1 MGSPDLINWV
11 EHAAQQGLLPT
22 GSPGYALAQQAID
35 KGLDSLS
42 PQQRGLY
49 IAQVVPVLN
58 EVARRQFARQV
69 LLSWRLGLPRVVTAT
84 RL

>member
-11 EHAAQQGLLPT
+11 EHAAQEGLLPA
-22 GSPGYALAQQAID
+22 GSPGYVLAQQAID

-49 IAQVVPVLN
+49 STQVVPVLN
-58 EVARRQFARQV
+58 EVARRQLARHV
-69 LLSWRLGLPRVVTAT
+69 LLSWRLGAPRVVAAI
-84 RL
+84 RR